1 LWRARGSLFKRLSPR
16 AVAIGCISQ
25 CVVKFDWSRRERI
38 NCSIVWCADAGNN
51 WDLQRNYPMRRGSE
65 KRHLHFFCKYGCVQ
79 SHIFWKPK
87 DVCLLYSSWWMMQS
101 AQLNWSSF
109 KDGQCVTQD
118 TFLWCGYWAWQQ
130 KIMRLLQGP
139 TLATKKSGISW
150 RAVQSPF
157 YSWII
162 RATCTRSN
170 YNTTLNTRPCQ
181 RTKRRSTGG
190 SVAVGS
196 ILLLHAPC
204 LCKYISAVTQVAWGM
219 CKCSYVPCQ
228 AMPPHILVHIQTIF
242 NHSTLFTMWLLL

>member
-1 LWRARGSLFKRLSPR
+1 MCSESYILKTERCVFVIFLLMNDAVCPVKLELFQR
-16 AVAIGCISQ
+16 
-25 CVVKFDWSRRERI
+25 WSMC
-38 NCSIVWCADAGNN
+38 N
-51 WDLQRNYPMRRGSE
+51 P
-65 KRHLHFFCKYGCVQ
+65 RHLFVV
-79 SHIFWKPK
+79 W
-87 DVCLLYSSWWMMQS
+87 LLGMAAKNNASSS
-101 AQLNWSSF
+101 RTNPR
-109 KDGQCVTQD
+109 
-118 TFLWCGYWAWQQ
+118 Y
-130 KIMRLLQGP
+130 
-139 TLATKKSGISW
+139 TKKSGISW

-219 CKCSYVPCQ
+219 CKCSYVPCH